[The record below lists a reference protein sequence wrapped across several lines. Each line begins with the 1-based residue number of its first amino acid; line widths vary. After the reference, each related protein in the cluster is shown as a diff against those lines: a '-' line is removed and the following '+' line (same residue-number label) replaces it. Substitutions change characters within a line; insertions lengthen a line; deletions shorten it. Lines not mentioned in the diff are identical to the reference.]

1 MTRPRASARAVT
13 LAIAAAV
20 AMPILHAGCGSDER
34 ELFVKPADAGLE
46 ADAFDERG
54 PEVDPT
60 LGGPCT
66 EDSQCNDN
74 IPCTF
79 DRCDQ
84 TLSRCR
90 NTPDDSLCA
99 DENYCNGREK
109 CVLRLGCQPGPAV
122 TCQDDNPC
130 TIDKCIEATKGC
142 THEDRDLD
150 GDGDPDDH
158 CIGKRDCN
166 DIDPNVSSKRAEVC
180 GNFVDDNCNGT
191 VDEPGCVQP
200 ANDVC
205 SNALAVTASGTYV
218 LSTLATRK
226 DYPTSCTV
234 KTPASAKDVVV
245 AITVPAAAAGPQD
258 VEVWPTTRAPAQN
271 ERNEVAVALQTTC
284 GQSAT
289 EIACGHFDPSGTP
302 PTVVSTSA
310 RTIARGVAPGSTVYA
325 IVTTQTEGI
334 VDLKVDIRAATPK
347 PANETCAAPE
357 PVVLDT
363 PFTVSLIDPAKDLPS
378 DCETSTGE
386 LTYSFTL
393 AAESDVRIFGS
404 TLVGDGVPV
413 VTIRDASCTGE
424 LRCRK
429 GVTPPAFARRLA
441 AGTHVFTVAGTGA
454 IDASILVKAYTPASD
469 PPLNQDCA
477 TAPPITPN
485 VDVLVDLSAQEDAI
499 KNGCFGGALQAA
511 YDLTLTQPSD
521 VLVIGRC
528 PTHESGAVSLNQIGC
543 TKADVLACSN
553 KGPTPQRVSR
563 RNLPAGTYR
572 VAIADELGQTV
583 KLSVLVRPT
592 VAPTNVVGADSC
604 SGVGTIGATGGYFLG
619 DTTGST
625 ADFSAGCDAPGQPI
639 GGAKDQLFKI
649 DLGSK
654 RRVVLDM
661 IGTEF
666 TPILDIRKGPGCP
679 GTEVTSGCYV
689 GFGPNRAFLDMV
701 LDTGSYYVQVD
712 GYNGDRGKWNLDV
725 RVLDPPP

>member
-1 MTRPRASARAVT
+1 MTSPRASVRAMAFAV
-13 LAIAAAV
+13 AAAV
-20 AMPILHAGCGSDER
+20 ALPLVHAGCGSDEP
-34 ELFVKPADAGLE
+34 ELFVKPADAG
-46 ADAFDERG
+46 ADGDASDERG

-66 EDSQCNDN
+66 EDSQCNDA

-99 DENYCNGREK
+99 DPFYCNGRER
-109 CVLRLGCQPGPAV
+109 CVLRLGCQPGPVV

-130 TIDKCIEATKGC
+130 TIDKCIEATKSC
-142 THEDRDLD
+142 VHEDRDLD

-180 GNFVDDNCNGT
+180 GNFVDDNCNG
-191 VDEPGCVQP
+191 VIDEPGCVQP

-205 SNALAVTASGTYV
+205 SNALAVSASGTYT

-226 DYPTSCTV
+226 DYATSCTV

-245 AITVPAAAAGPQD
+245 AITVPGVATDPPKD
-258 VEVWPTTRAPAQN
+258 VEVWPTTRAPAPN
-271 ERNEVAVALQTTC
+271 ERNEVAVALQATC
-284 GQSAT
+284 GQAAT
-289 EIACGHFDPSGTP
+289 EIACGHTDPFGEP
-302 PTVVSTSA
+302 VAVVSTSA
-310 RTIARGVAPGSTVYA
+310 RAIARGVTPGTTVYA
-325 IVTTQTEGI
+325 VVTTQTEGI
-334 VDLKVDIRAATPK
+334 IDLEVDIRAAKPK

-357 PVVLDT
+357 AVALDT
-363 PFTVSLIDPAKDLPS
+363 PFTVSLIDPAKDLAS
-378 DCETSTGE
+378 DCPTATGE
-386 LTYSFTL
+386 LTYAFTL
-393 AAESDVRIFGS
+393 PAERDVRIFGS
-404 TLVGDGVPV
+404 TLTGSGVPV
-413 VTIRDASCTGE
+413 VTLRDATCTGE

-441 AGTHVFTVAGTGA
+441 AGTHVFTVAGTSA
-454 IDASILVKAYTPASD
+454 LDASILVKTYPPTD
-469 PPLNQDCA
+469 PPPNQDCA

-485 VDVLVDLSAQEDAI
+485 TDVTVDLSAQEDAI
-499 KNGCFGGALQAA
+499 KNGCFGGSLQAA

-521 VLVIGRC
+521 VLVIGRF
-528 PTHESGAVSLNQIGC
+528 PSNESGAVSINQVGC

-572 VAIADELGQTV
+572 IGIADELGQTV

-592 VAPTNVVGADSC
+592 VAPTNVVGADTCTSA
-604 SGVGTIGATGGYFLG
+604 GTIPATGGFFLG
-619 DTTGST
+619 DTTGAT

-639 GGAKDQLFKI
+639 GGAKDQIFKL
-649 DLGSK
+649 DLGAK
-654 RRVVLDM
+654 KRVVFDM

-666 TPILDIRKGPGCP
+666 TPLLDVRRGPGCP
-679 GTEVTSGCYV
+679 GAEMESGCYV
-689 GFGPNRAFLDMV
+689 GFGPGRAFLDML
-701 LDTGSYYVQVD
+701 LDPGSYFVQVD

-725 RVLDPPP
+725 RVIDPP